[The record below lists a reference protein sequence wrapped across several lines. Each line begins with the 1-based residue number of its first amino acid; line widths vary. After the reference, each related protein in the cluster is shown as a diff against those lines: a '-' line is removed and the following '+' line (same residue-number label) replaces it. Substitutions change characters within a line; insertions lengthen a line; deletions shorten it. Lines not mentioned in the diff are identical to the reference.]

1 MFNSY
6 RMKQA
11 RLAQSMTQKELGLLV
26 GLTASGVGM
35 YEQNRRLP
43 DADTTTKIAW
53 ALGVSLDWLC
63 GNSDD
68 AVSDN
73 QPDSLEAL
81 LQDCCLRILDQQRPL
96 TYRGL
101 LLSMDHRMMAAA
113 LIHNNLFRHLQRQ
126 LPQKTDR
133 A

>member
-11 RLAQSMTQKELGLLV
+11 RLAQAMTQKELGLLV
-26 GLTASGVGM
+26 GMTASGVGM

-43 DADTTTKIAW
+43 DADTTARIAW

-63 GNSDD
+63 GSSDD
-68 AVSDN
+68 AASDD
-73 QPDSLEAL
+73 QLDSLESL

-101 LLSMDHRMMAAA
+101 LLNMDHRMIAAA
-113 LIHNNLFRHLQRQ
+113 LIHNNLSRSLQRQ
-126 LPQKTDR
+126 LPPKADR